1 VCKYVKLW
9 LEEEDTCV
17 VRRRI
22 HVKLWLCETLEVE
35 EEDTCVVRRRI
46 HVKLWLCETLE
57 VEAASSMG
65 YTHTHSHTHTHT
77 LTHTP
82 GSRLR
87 RLR

>member
-1 VCKYVKLW
+1 
-9 LEEEDTCV
+9 
-17 VRRRI
+17 
-22 HVKLWLCETLEVE
+22 VKLWLCETLEVE